1 VREETKSL
9 ILVLV
14 LQHYACS
21 TSLLCVFFLPP
32 PLLTTLPSL
41 EDVLKKAL
49 TEPE

>member
-9 ILVLV
+9 VLVLV

-32 PLLTTLPSL
+32 PLLTPSL